1 MKRGRVEEVQFGQP
15 RNAAAPTQTH
25 RLTTT
30 GPQSAGGPQ
39 IQYQLANV
47 LKNAPSGNDPQTQL
61 SGTAQ
66 HVVQYSSSKYLY
78 SYSFLLGNFK
88 STLYFMAR
96 VGTM

>member
-25 RLTTT
+25 RLTAGQQST
-30 GPQSAGGPQ
+30 GAGGPQ

-66 HVVQYSSSKYLY
+66 HVVQYSSSE
-78 SYSFLLGNFK
+78 FC
-88 STLYFMAR
+88 
-96 VGTM
+96 